1 MSKAMPFLLPGDVVK
16 VRSWPEIRCVL
27 DENGRTDGLPFMPEM
42 LQYCG
47 MCFTVAKRL
56 ERTCEETEGGMRRIC
71 NTVFLDTVRCHGS
84 AHGGCQKE
92 CFIFWK
98 EAWLQKVDGGNIQGV
113 NSADTTEEVFPY
125 KYSTPDG
132 QYICQSTELIRATS
146 PLSPIDIGC
155 FVRDIRAKT
164 YTPSK
169 LMRVLSYAAFLRLRR
184 LATGR
189 SYRVLEGVQKKTP
202 AGSLGLRP
210 GELVRVKAKEEVM
223 ATLDVQGKNH
233 GLAFTVEM
241 LPFCGRTFRVLK
253 RLESMIHEPS
263 RRLIRLDDTVILA
276 NVTCDGCHILRGGC
290 PRENYHFWRE
300 IWLER
305 ASVQ

>member
-1 MSKAMPFLLPGDVVK
+1 MPFLLPGDVVK

-27 DENGRTDGLPFMPEM
+27 NKNGQTDGLPFMPEM

-47 MCFTVAKRL
+47 TYFTVTKRL

-98 EAWLQKVDGGNIQGV
+98 EASLQKVDCPSGKEV
-113 NSADTTEEVFPY
+113 NRADTTEGLFPY

-132 QYICQSTELIRATS
+132 EYICQSTEMIRATS

-155 FVRDIRAKT
+155 LVRDIRAKT
-164 YTPSK
+164 YTPGK
-169 LMRVLSYAAFLRLRR
+169 LISVIFYAAFLRLRR
-184 LATGR
+184 LVTGR
-189 SYRVLEGVQKKTP
+189 SYRVLEGGQKKTP

-210 GELVRVKAKEEVM
+210 G
-223 ATLDVQGKNH
+223 
-233 GLAFTVEM
+233 
-241 LPFCGRTFRVLK
+241 
-253 RLESMIHEPS
+253 
-263 RRLIRLDDTVILA
+263 
-276 NVTCDGCHILRGGC
+276 
-290 PRENYHFWRE
+290 
-300 IWLER
+300 
-305 ASVQ
+305 